1 MGVKERRD
9 REKEELRQKILD
21 AAVELIARDGHE
33 ALTIRKLAS
42 RIEYSPRTIYLYFA
56 DKETLLED
64 VVEEGFRRTLAIRSE
79 RARSYAPSARDPR
92 PDGAHAD
99 EARNDEAR
107 NQEARNQEA
116 RADRAGSQEGAPAPG
131 TPEEIVAARIRAH
144 VAAAF
149 SQPNVYRA
157 VISVIF
163 ARDYAPGE
171 AQRAVVAQTR
181 REIAALVG
189 ETDPEAPR
197 LDLPTMTLFAS
208 VRAFT
213 LSLLN
218 RDDTGDVKTREEM
231 VSRFIR
237 FLVAGLKAA

>member
-1 MGVKERRD
+1 MGVKERRE

-21 AAVELIARDGHE
+21 AAIELIARDGHE

-56 DKETLLED
+56 DKEALLED
-64 VVEEGFRRTLAIRSE
+64 VVEEGFRRTLAIRAKQAE
-79 RARSYAPSARDPR
+79 ADKAGTNEAPAYK
-92 PDGAHAD
+92 AAAD
-99 EARNDEAR
+99 EERTREAPAHQAGAR
-107 NQEARNQEA
+107 
-116 RADRAGSQEGAPAPG
+116 RAGSRDGAPATG
-131 TPEEIVAARIRAH
+131 SPEEIVAARIRAH

-149 SQPNVYRA
+149 GQPNVYRA

-171 AQRAVVAQTR
+171 AQRTVVGQTR
-181 REIAALVG
+181 VELAALVG

-197 LDLPTMTLFAS
+197 LDLLTMTLFAS

-218 RDDTGDVKTREEM
+218 RSDTGNARTRDEM
-231 VSRFIR
+231 VTRFIR
-237 FLVAGLKAA
+237 FLIAGLRAA

>member
-56 DKETLLED
+56 DKEALLED
-64 VVEEGFRRTLAIRSE
+64 VVEEGFRRTLAIRAKQAE
-79 RARSYAPSARDPR
+79 
-92 PDGAHAD
+92 AD
-99 EARNDEAR
+99 EAGAYEAETDEVETA
-107 NQEARNQEA
+107 EA
-116 RADRAGSQEGAPAPG
+116 RARVARDDQAGARRVDSQEGAPAAG
-131 TPEEIVAARIRAH
+131 SPEEIVAARIRAH

-149 SQPNVYRA
+149 GQPNVYRA

-181 REIAALVG
+181 REVAALVG
-189 ETDPEAPR
+189 EPNPEAPR
-197 LDLPTMTLFAS
+197 LDLLTMTLFAS

-218 RDDTGDVKTREEM
+218 RADTGDVQTRDEM
-231 VSRFIR
+231 VSRFIG
-237 FLVAGLKAA
+237 FLIAGLKAA

>member
-1 MGVKERRD
+1 MGIKERRE

-21 AAVELIARDGHE
+21 AAIELIARDGHE

-56 DKETLLED
+56 DKEALLED
-64 VVEEGFRRTLAIRSE
+64 VVEEGFRRTLAIRAKQ
-79 RARSYAPSARDPR
+79 AR
-92 PDGAHAD
+92 AD
-99 EARNDEAR
+99 EAPGYEA
-107 NQEARNQEA
+107 EAYEGRAGEA
-116 RADRAGSQEGAPAPG
+116 PDHQAGARRVGSQEGAPAAG
-131 TPEEIVAARIRAH
+131 SPEEVVAARIRAH

-149 SQPNVYRA
+149 GRPNVYRA

-181 REIAALVG
+181 REVAALVG
-189 ETDPEAPR
+189 EPDPEAPR
-197 LDLPTMTLFAS
+197 LDLLTMTLFAS

-218 RDDTGDVKTREEM
+218 RADTGDVQTRDEM

-237 FLVAGLKAA
+237 FLIAGLRAA